1 MSALIT
7 KLKNKINHQRKT
19 AISNQTNK
27 QTNKHLNKSSNK
39 KHQKSGHL
47 MLMVLFLLVI
57 LTMFVTSLYALSL
70 MNVKES
76 IIYHEKNQA
85 YLVAK
90 SGAETVID
98 QLALLSNNELNHKF
112 QENNPQT
119 IEGDIAGGH
128 YTATIMKYGKQI
140 MIDVQSTYKRTTS
153 SSLTQMVDVNRYG
166 IVYVENGNIEIA
178 SSDNK
183 EIKLTADIAQY
194 NNSYRGLKISGKG
207 EIDGNIYTRSKV
219 DIDSLKGKLELGSI
233 YTDQQVDMDVSQNCK
248 IYFNGLYTSCGAS
261 RDIFQKD
268 TDSSTNGAEIIGNE
282 LQRGDNNIG
291 DHPNFL
297 KIRTARNIISLR
309 YTDKFG
315 YIEFPGPQK
324 NEAVFVTQ
332 AFQTPYENYQ
342 IIGNDIS
349 WNNSGPRTSAH
360 VYSGTSYKKYNVS
373 ALLDKTQT
381 LITGNQERIEI
392 NMDIGENILIPNL
405 EAADLRIIGNGTG
418 KIITKNI
425 TIKTN
430 KYDCGNLEIS
440 GNSSLQIE
448 NMELSLLNLKIKDNG
463 KLNIVRNPGNTKT
476 KDIYIYQNL
485 EISNQGQ
492 IIGKT
497 IDIQSGNEENLEVN
511 MYIQQNLNMTDKAQL
526 IKKGNLYIGR
536 ALTLKGNSNLNNEGE
551 IKANRNYNSDKCT
564 IIGSKLESNE
574 FKCRNLEIINYTP
587 TQSEISNG
595 KLEEKNGE
603 MIFKSDLKVMNE
615 LKLAGTKQKPATL
628 KYNGNDETNIIVANQ
643 IDINN
648 GTIKANGIKMT
659 NNRSYDDFEIKGT
672 SDIDLGQNLV
682 SQNLNIGENSHVSG
696 KGLYINELKTQ
707 GKIKFEEIR
716 NINVSSH
723 SIYGGQVEIS
733 GKGYVETNDIIAN
746 NLIIKDTAYV
756 KAMAISVEND
766 FKLQNGAELDM
777 MIYEDLTDIN
787 SKNSYSNIIWMDK
800 N

>member
-268 TDSSTNGAEIIGNE
+268 TDFSTNGAEIIGNE

-332 AFQTPYENYQ
+332 AFQTPYEN
-342 IIGNDIS
+342 IKLNKSNDWSIN
-349 WNNSGPRTSAH
+349 NNSR
-360 VYSGTSYKKYNVS
+360 N
-373 ALLDKTQT
+373 
-381 LITGNQERIEI
+381 R
-392 NMDIGENILIPNL
+392 
-405 EAADLRIIGNGTG
+405 
-418 KIITKNI
+418 
-425 TIKTN
+425 IKT
-430 KYDCGNLEIS
+430 
-440 GNSSLQIE
+440 
-448 NMELSLLNLKIKDNG
+448 
-463 KLNIVRNPGNTKT
+463 TK
-476 KDIYIYQNL
+476 K
-485 EISNQGQ
+485 
-492 IIGKT
+492 
-497 IDIQSGNEENLEVN
+497 
-511 MYIQQNLNMTDKAQL
+511 
-526 IKKGNLYIGR
+526 
-536 ALTLKGNSNLNNEGE
+536 
-551 IKANRNYNSDKCT
+551 
-564 IIGSKLESNE
+564 
-574 FKCRNLEIINYTP
+574 
-587 TQSEISNG
+587 
-595 KLEEKNGE
+595 
-603 MIFKSDLKVMNE
+603 
-615 LKLAGTKQKPATL
+615 
-628 KYNGNDETNIIVANQ
+628 
-643 IDINN
+643 
-648 GTIKANGIKMT
+648 
-659 NNRSYDDFEIKGT
+659 
-672 SDIDLGQNLV
+672 
-682 SQNLNIGENSHVSG
+682 
-696 KGLYINELKTQ
+696 
-707 GKIKFEEIR
+707 
-716 NINVSSH
+716 
-723 SIYGGQVEIS
+723 
-733 GKGYVETNDIIAN
+733 
-746 NLIIKDTAYV
+746 
-756 KAMAISVEND
+756 
-766 FKLQNGAELDM
+766 
-777 MIYEDLTDIN
+777 
-787 SKNSYSNIIWMDK
+787 
-800 N
+800 